1 MDYLKD
7 GDTPELVP
15 DCQHEVDRLDES
27 QADDGR
33 ATVAAPEARKVV
45 RLAIV
50 PVHQTGIRPES
61 QKSAERIM
69 AQSRYK
75 KVFLKDI

>member
-15 DCQHEVDRLDES
+15 DCQHEVDRLYEG

-33 ATVAAPEARKVV
+33 ATVAAPEAR
-45 RLAIV
+45 
-50 PVHQTGIRPES
+50 
-61 QKSAERIM
+61 
-69 AQSRYK
+69 
-75 KVFLKDI
+75 